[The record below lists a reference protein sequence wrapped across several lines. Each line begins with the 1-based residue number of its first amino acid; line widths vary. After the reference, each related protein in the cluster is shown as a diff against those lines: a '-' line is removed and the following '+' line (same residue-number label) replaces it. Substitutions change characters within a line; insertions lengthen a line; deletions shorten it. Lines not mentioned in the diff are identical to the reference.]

1 MVSGRAAVAAD
12 RLTALDE
19 RLNEL
24 AQRLLRI
31 AAGERSSA
39 ADVRRAR
46 ARASQQRARAAEA
59 ETLLVRSRRDRP
71 HRSPPPA
78 RRQDGQDGQVGGPEV
93 GDPQV
98 GDPEVEP
105 VRRTTCP
112 SRIGAVPTT
121 PTAERY
127 WRVVADQARRANW
140 HNWTEALCVAAV
152 ALLPS
157 VRGVAVSAFADQL
170 PCPMGASDRRTS
182 RIEALQQILGEGPAV
197 TAQLNH
203 RPVTARMG
211 QPNSV
216 QPNDVQPDRADWL
229 GWAAAV
235 RGSGVR
241 AVWSFAHRW
250 PGIGCAAMTFYRA
263 TDADAPGERA
273 EAQAL
278 SRLAGRALQLDLE
291 RDNSAGL
298 DALHAIHV
306 AAGVLAERLGLSAAD
321 ALARIRAHAFVN
333 DLELVDVAAWVVSD
347 GARLD

>member
-24 AQRLLRI
+24 TQRLLRI

-78 RRQDGQDGQVGGPEV
+78 LRQDEQDR
-93 GDPQV
+93 QV

-105 VRRTTCP
+105 VRRTTHP
-112 SRIGAVPTT
+112 SGIGAVRTT

-127 WRVVADQARRANW
+127 WRVIADQARRSNW

-182 RIEALQQILGEGPAV
+182 RMEALQQILGEGPAV
-197 TAQLNH
+197 TAQLDR

-211 QPNSV
+211 HANT
-216 QPNDVQPDRADWL
+216 ADWL
-229 GWAAAV
+229 GWAEAV

-250 PGIGCAAMTFYRA
+250 PGIGCAAVTFYRA

-278 SRLAGRALQLDLE
+278 SWLAGRALQLDLE

-333 DLELVDVAAWVVSD
+333 DLDLVDVAAWVVSD